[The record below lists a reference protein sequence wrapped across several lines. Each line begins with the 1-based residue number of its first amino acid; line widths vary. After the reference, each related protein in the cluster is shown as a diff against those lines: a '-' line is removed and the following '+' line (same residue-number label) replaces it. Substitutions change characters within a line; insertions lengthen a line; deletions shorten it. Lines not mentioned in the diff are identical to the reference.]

1 MKERD
6 GLPLWVTILASV
18 IGSVL
23 ANLWIYKH

>member
-1 MKERD
+1 MEERD
-6 GLPLWVTILASV
+6 GLPLWVTIIASI